1 MSTLVEA
8 FSKVCEKSCRMLNQ
22 LPLTHIAVAAA
33 SESHHSLLHC
43 MSWKAEHVLLLLLAN
58 DKICEALSRVKL
70 CSGGLSNFLSLPITP
85 RMFFFAKRKNN
96 NLSRYPAAIYV
107 LSLCLLCITIL
118 LFVLLPLSQFY
129 ILFCIRCIT
138 ILLNV
143 FAAAIRILQS
153 LCLLSITIQHC
164 LCLLSIKI
172 LHSFCLLSIPI
183 LYSLCL
189 LSIIILHC
197 LCFLCISLC
206 VWFFSS
212 FLFCFSVKLSS
223 SRHALFTSKVHLQI
237 ESSKA
242 SAPQGFSSS
251 GCQSEVLQSFK
262 CLGEF

>member
-1 MSTLVEA
+1 MISTLVKA

-33 SESHHSLLHC
+33 SGSRHSLLHC
-43 MSWKAEHVLLLLLAN
+43 MSWKAEHVLLLLAN
-58 DKICEALSRVKL
+58 DKMCEALSRVKL

-85 RMFFFAKRKNN
+85 KMFFFAKQKNN
-96 NLSRYPAAIYV
+96 NLSRCPAAIYV
-107 LSLCLLCITIL
+107 HFFCLLSITIL

-129 ILFCIRCIT
+129 FLFCILCIT
-138 ILLNV
+138 ILLYV
-143 FAAAIRILQS
+143 FAAAIRILYS

-172 LHSFCLLSIPI
+172 LHSFCVLSILI

-189 LSIIILHC
+189 LSITILHC
-197 LCFLCISLC
+197 LCLLCISLC

-223 SRHALFTSKVHLQI
+223 SRHALFTSKVHLQV

-242 SAPQGFSSS
+242 LAPLG
-251 GCQSEVLQSFK
+251 VLLKSYNS
-262 CLGEF
+262 LSV

>member
-1 MSTLVEA
+1 LMSTLVEA

-70 CSGGLSNFLSLPITP
+70 CSGGLSNFLSIPITP
-85 RMFFFAKRKNN
+85 RMFFFAKQKNN

-107 LSLCLLCITIL
+107 HSLSLL
-118 LFVLLPLSQFY
+118 
-129 ILFCIRCIT
+129 CIT

-197 LCFLCISLC
+197 LCLLCISLC

-223 SRHALFTSKVHLQI
+223 SRHALFTSKIHLQV

-251 GCQSEVLQSFK
+251 GCHSEVLQSFK
-262 CLGEF
+262 CLGEFFVFSC